1 MKVATM
7 PSLVPSKY
15 HHEIVGCEPTN
26 TEDIRAFRQ
35 AKADAMDRIK
45 IANDRNW
52 YAVLWLDGKVS
63 CRHATGL
70 SSILECGAALADYDI
85 AAIEQCGD

>member
-1 MKVATM
+1 MTQAERREHNKEGEEMTKTQR
-7 PSLVPSKY
+7 SK
-15 HHEIVGCEPTN
+15 
-26 TEDIRAFRQ
+26 
-35 AKADAMDRIK
+35 MDRIK
-45 IANDRNW
+45 IANDYNW
-52 YAVLWLDGKVS
+52 YAVLWHDGKVS